1 MWHMGD
7 NPGIRMSAE
16 IVRAA
21 FSSAGIV
28 LADGADLWAE
38 YQAQVAA
45 GTIAAIDGLSIP
57 KTASTIPAV
66 YDYVF
71 LHGV

>member
-1 MWHMGD
+1 
-7 NPGIRMSAE
+7 
-16 IVRAA
+16 
-21 FSSAGIV
+21 V

-71 LHGV
+71 LHWGLGAWPCYALVGI